1 MDLTSDLTSARAS
14 AALQAVGLTEPV
26 TRVQPLDGGVSNLT
40 WRIARGAAAAAVLRV
55 QREQGIFEPYD
66 VVREARVLEAL
77 ADSVIPVPRVLG
89 LASDGDLLGAPFFVT
104 EYIDAPHMGLAP
116 RSAWPRPEGT
126 QDSYVRTVAAIH
138 GLDWRATGLD
148 FLDPSPPGPEAA
160 RRDLA
165 TVMGRAHR
173 YGLDA
178 IRFIAETATWL
189 GAHLPRTAEP
199 ALSQGDI
206 NVYNYLVR
214 EGEVVAVVDWEQ
226 AQIGDSALRPGV
238 TGGAALRARGDG
250 GAGVVAADCPLRANQ
265 RPGPPCSALFH
276 SGWATQVGGDS
287 RHLDRAVAGPALV
300 RLGGCGAERHRAAR
314 NDGRRTGRDRLRL
327 PYADGGKRMRA
338 APRLDADG
346 FTHHRRRD
354 AKTCNSSVP
363 LSPNLRMMLALCW
376 ATVWG

>member
-40 WRIARGAAAAAVLRV
+40 WRIARGAAAAVVLRV

-89 LASDGDLLGAPFFVT
+89 LASDGDLLGAPFFVM

-148 FLDPSPPGPEAA
+148 FLDPPPPGPEAA

-189 GAHLPRTAEP
+189 GARLPRTAEP

-226 AQIGDSALRPGV
+226 AQIGDPLCDLGLL
-238 TGGAALRARGDG
+238 AALHYVHGATGEPASLPLIARYAQISGRD
-250 GAGVVAADCPLRANQ
+250 LRA
-265 RPGPPCSALFH
+265 
-276 SGWATQVGGDS
+276 
-287 RHLDRAVAGPALV
+287 
-300 RLGGCGAERHRAAR
+300 
-314 NDGRRTGRDRLRL
+314 L
-327 PYADGGKRMRA
+327 PYFTLAGLHKLAVIHGIWTALLPDPPWYAWEDVVRSATGLRATMEGG
-338 APRLDADG
+338 PDA
-346 FTHHRRRD
+346 T
-354 AKTCNSSVP
+354 A
-363 LSPNLRMMLALCW
+363 
-376 ATVWG
+376 